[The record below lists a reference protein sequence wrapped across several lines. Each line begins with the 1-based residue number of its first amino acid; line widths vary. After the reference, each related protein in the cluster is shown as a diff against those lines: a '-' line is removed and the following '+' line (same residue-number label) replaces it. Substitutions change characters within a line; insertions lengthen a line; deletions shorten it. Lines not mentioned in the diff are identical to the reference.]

1 MSVGSTN
8 RVRLSMGTRP
18 YLRTDVVSSP
28 LAALDQPAVE
38 NLVDAGIVVV
48 VAAGNSDD
56 DACSYSPAREAT
68 AITVGATASDDQ
80 RSYFSNTGSCV
91 DNTRAAGIAT
101 AIANKLGVD
110 VSQLPVVATAPEAA
124 MEKAVS
130 IGTWA
135 VAMGL
140 PTHVGVV
147 PPVTGS
153 PLVVEVLTET
163 AKDLLGGYFIVE
175 PEPKAA
181 AAKIVTAI
189 QERRQG
195 LGL

>member
-1 MSVGSTN
+1 LKAVLT
-8 RVRLSMGTRP
+8 
-18 YLRTDVVSSP
+18 
-28 LAALDQPAVE
+28 ALG
-38 NLVDAGIVVV
+38 N
-48 VAAGNSDD
+48 AAGLGG
-56 DACSYSPAREAT
+56 PLPLT
-68 AITVGATASDDQ
+68 LH
-80 RSYFSNTGSCV
+80 TGSCV
-91 DNTRAAGIAT
+91 DNTRAASIAT

-135 VAMGL
+135 VALGL

-153 PLVVEVLTET
+153 PLVVQVLTQA

-175 PEPKAA
+175 PDPKTA
-181 AAKIVTAI
+181 AAKLVAALK
-189 QERRQG
+189 ERRLG
-195 LGL
+195 LGI